1 MMNFA
6 IIGQAAWIQ
15 IPNFTF
21 PAFND
26 PNAWAAITGIALIA
40 IATIPESTAHLY
52 QMSLYID
59 QLAKDLGH
67 APKEIKKLIGLN
79 LVSDGAD
86 DIVVGMLG
94 GCAGTNYGEN
104 NSLMAITRC
113 YSVPVLM
120 TAGVIA
126 ILSDVSLT
134 LEAGS
139 PSIIVGPN
147 GAGKSVL
154 LRLLHGL
161 LAPSTGRVLWA
172 GDAARRQ
179 AMVFQRPVLLRR
191 SVLANA
197 VYPLKLAGVVAAERE
212 PRARAALEMV
222 GLAALA
228 DRPARRLSGGE
239 QQRLALA
246 RAAALSPEVLFLDE
260 KGAQKTPDW
269 LLPGCLLNEGIFG
282 ISLGG
287 LTVPGA
293 MAAF

>member
-1 MMNFA
+1 MRAPDTILPLRAEGLGFS
-6 IIGQAAWIQ
+6 
-15 IPNFTF
+15 
-21 PAFND
+21 
-26 PNAWAAITGIALIA
+26 TG
-40 IATIPESTAHLY
+40 
-52 QMSLYID
+52 
-59 QLAKDLGH
+59 G
-67 APKEIKKLIGLN
+67 
-79 LVSDGAD
+79 
-86 DIVVGMLG
+86 
-94 GCAGTNYGEN
+94 
-104 NSLMAITRC
+104 
-113 YSVPVLM
+113 
-120 TAGVIA
+120 IA
-126 ILSDVSLT
+126 ILSNVSLT

-161 LAPSTGRVLWA
+161 LTPSTGRVLWA

-197 VYPLKLAGVVAAERE
+197 VYPLKLAGITAAERE
-212 PRARAALEMV
+212 SRARAALEMV

-260 KGAQKTPDW
+260 PCASLDPTATRAVEEIVGTLAARGTKIVMTTHDLGQARRLAGEVLFLNRGRLREQTP
-269 LLPGCLLNEGIFG
+269 
-282 ISLGG
+282 
-287 LTVPGA
+287 A
-293 MAAF
+293 AAFFNQPATPEAAAFLRGELVW